1 MFQHNERKA
10 TVSNAL
16 GHGKRHYKIYSYIAT
31 FGVSEMINQ
40 RIRIACQWLDH
51 SSSILHAQTFH
62 EANQSIHRQQYDFII
77 TDNESYYKLIEHLPA
92 FKIKIEKDF
101 FSDKIDPLLSSK
113 PLSYHPETNTLFIRE
128 HNAHNSRF
136 LYEILKIALT
146 PPVIILKTNE
156 VKNDDS
162 DICFKQLR
170 NAIHTI
176 FPYIKLYNKKQDRT
190 HSEQIILNYSPI
202 LHCKT
207 ETNGETAIEK
217 INKAHLDIPP
227 FFLSTKKPH
236 HNINEHLIFNSDT
249 APNLV
254 SYFWKINKLLEKQ
267 GYLSLYNDSQ
277 EILRCYHQAQH
288 DCLTYALE

>member
-10 TVSNAL
+10 TISDAL
-16 GHGKRHYKIYSYIAT
+16 RHGELHYKIYSYIAT

-40 RIRIACQWLDH
+40 RIRIASQWLDH
-51 SSSILHAQTFH
+51 SSSILHAQTFY
-62 EANQSIHRQQYDFII
+62 EANKSIHRQQYDFII

-101 FSDKIDPLLSSK
+101 FSDKVDPLLSSK

-128 HNAHNSRF
+128 HSAHNSRF

-146 PPVIILKTNE
+146 PPVIILKTSE
-156 VKNDDS
+156 VKNADNDV
-162 DICFKQLR
+162 CFKQLR

-176 FPYIKLYNKKQDRT
+176 FPYIKLYDKKQDST
-190 HSEQIILNYSPI
+190 HGEQIILNYSPL

-207 ETNGETAIEK
+207 EKNRDTTIKKGTK
-217 INKAHLDIPP
+217 SHLDIPSL
-227 FFLSTKKPH
+227 FLSTRKSL
-236 HNINEHLIFNSDT
+236 HNIDKHATFKSDIP
-249 APNLV
+249 PNLI

-288 DCLTYALE
+288 DCSTYSFE